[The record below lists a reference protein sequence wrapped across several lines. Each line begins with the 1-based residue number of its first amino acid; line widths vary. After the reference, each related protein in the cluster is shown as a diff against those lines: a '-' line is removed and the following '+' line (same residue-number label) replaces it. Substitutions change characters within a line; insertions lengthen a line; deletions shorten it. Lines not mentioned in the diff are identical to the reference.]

1 MATRKRGRKR
11 GRKAKKATK
20 KPGKKTRRGGRK
32 AKSKKK
38 VKKGSKKTTTRKAG
52 KKKPTKGTVFP
63 GAAPIIEKPFT
74 EVKEIKGPGATP
86 TTFKASGARKAVQ
99 DFLTRNKVK
108 FDIVKHSPAFTA
120 QQIAASAHIPG
131 KNLAKTVI
139 IKIDGRLAMV
149 VEPAHMKVNL
159 DALKRQLNA
168 QRVEL
173 ASEADF
179 RSKFPQCELG
189 AMPPFG
195 NLYNMDV
202 FVSDNLSRTDEIS
215 FNAGTH
221 SELVKISY
229 KDFFDLVKP
238 KVVYA

>member
-11 GRKAKKATK
+11 GKKAAKKTTK
-20 KPGKKTRRGGRK
+20 KGGKKTRRRGRK
-32 AKSKKK
+32 SAKKK
-38 VKKGSKKTTTRKAG
+38 VKRSSKTKTRKAG
-52 KKKPTKGTVFP
+52 KKKPVKGTVFP
-63 GAAPIIEKPFT
+63 GASPIIEKPFT
-74 EVKEIKGPGATP
+74 EVKEIKSPGGTP
-86 TTFKASGARKAVQ
+86 TTFKASGAKKAIQ
-99 DFLTRNKVK
+99 DFLTRNQVK
-108 FDIVKHSPAFTA
+108 FNIVKHSPAFTA
-120 QQIAASAHIPG
+120 QQVAASAHIPG

-139 IKIDGRLAMV
+139 VKIDGRLAMV
-149 VEPAHMKVNL
+149 VEPAHLKVNL
-159 DALKRQLNA
+159 DALKRQLSA

-195 NLYNMDV
+195 RLYNMDV
-202 FVSDNLSRTDEIS
+202 FVSDNLSRTEEIS

-221 SELVKISY
+221 SELIQMSY
-229 KDFFDLVKP
+229 KDFFNLVKP